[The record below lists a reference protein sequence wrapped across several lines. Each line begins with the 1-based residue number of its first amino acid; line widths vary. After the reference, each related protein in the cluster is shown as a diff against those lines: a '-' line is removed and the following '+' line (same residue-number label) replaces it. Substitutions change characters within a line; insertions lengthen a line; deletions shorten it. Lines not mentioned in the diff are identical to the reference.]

1 MFDFGEQSSYPDK
14 RRISGYGVLPTAPTC
29 CWGWFPWTHRGRS
42 LAGSWWWKR
51 QSWTPFRSTRRAAVE
66 CCASLL
72 CYNKVKSPYS
82 SQFQGKCQRNAD
94 HMQRMLDKQADMYIN
109 MPTTL
114 WGEEIICRGAPHLK
128 ITTCSR
134 VSNNKLKHRSDW
146 RKICVKVQG
155 QTATTPPRNNT
166 MQAKR

>member
-1 MFDFGEQSSYPDK
+1 MHISVKLSLHPD
-14 RRISGYGVLPTAPTC
+14 TAPTC

-82 SQFQGKCQRNAD
+82 SQFQGWCQRNAD
-94 HMQRMLDKQADMYIN
+94 HMHRMLDKQADMYIN

-134 VSNNKLKHRSDW
+134 VSNNKLCHLASFGEL
-146 RKICVKVQG
+146 CVFVREVG
-155 QTATTPPRNNT
+155 YSLETL
-166 MQAKR
+166 AKYHSKLLKLTW